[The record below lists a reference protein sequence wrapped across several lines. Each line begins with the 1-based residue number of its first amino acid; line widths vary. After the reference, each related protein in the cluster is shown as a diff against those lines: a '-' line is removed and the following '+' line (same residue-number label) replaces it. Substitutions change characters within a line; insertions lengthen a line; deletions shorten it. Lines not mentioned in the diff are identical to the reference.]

1 MTMPMLL
8 NMSLGGLGSCAWAEK
23 SLRLST
29 MDNYKTNREEE
40 EARDRAGV
48 VAGVTISFYRKSRK

>member
-1 MTMPMLL
+1 MLL

-29 MDNYKTNREEE
+29 MDNYKTNRELV
-40 EARDRAGV
+40 ARDRAGV
-48 VAGVTISFYRKSRK
+48 VAGVTIDLSSFYRKSRK